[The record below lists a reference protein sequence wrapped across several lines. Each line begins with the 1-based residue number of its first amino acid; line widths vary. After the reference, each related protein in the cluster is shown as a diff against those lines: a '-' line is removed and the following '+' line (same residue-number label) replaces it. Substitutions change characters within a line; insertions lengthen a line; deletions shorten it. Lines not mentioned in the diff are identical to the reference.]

1 MSTIMPGAAPTPAIV
16 PLSRPTLHDQLIDRV
31 RALIVEGQLAPG
43 TRIHEGELG
52 KALGVSRTP
61 LREALKVIAS
71 EGLVELVPGRGL
83 GWGSYTCP
91 RLQCFERAVAGRAFN
106 RILRS
111 NLRIDPALA
120 RLYTGA

>member
-1 MSTIMPGAAPTPAIV
+1 VLRTCAGCGRKAPQSELQPF
-16 PLSRPTLHDQLIDRV
+16 H
-31 RALIVEGQLAPG
+31 VERG
-43 TRIHEGELG
+43 
-52 KALGVSRTP
+52 
-61 LREALKVIAS
+61 
-71 EGLVELVPGRGL
+71 ELVPGRGA
-83 GWGSYTCP
+83 GRGTYTCP